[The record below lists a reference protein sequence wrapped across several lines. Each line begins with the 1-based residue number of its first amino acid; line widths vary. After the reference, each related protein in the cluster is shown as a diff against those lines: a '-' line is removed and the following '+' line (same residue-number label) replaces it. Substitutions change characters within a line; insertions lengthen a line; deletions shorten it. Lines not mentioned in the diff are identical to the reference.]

1 MVWTPIHT
9 AAREGDSKRL
19 NRCLGVS
26 WLQKIDINSPSKN
39 WMFMLIQIGLDFFRL
54 PANSGHTA
62 LHMTAANGHLEAMQI
77 ILNQKGV
84 DKNARTIQGN
94 TPLHLACL
102 NSREKACVLLV
113 RWNIF

>member
-26 WLQKIDINSPSKN
+26 WLQKIDINSPT
-39 WMFMLIQIGLDFFRL
+39 
-54 PANSGHTA
+54 NSGHTA

>member
-1 MVWTPIHT
+1 MDI
-9 AAREGDSKRL
+9 SKQCRSVKFVL
-19 NRCLGVS
+19 CC
-26 WLQKIDINSPSKN
+26 Q
-39 WMFMLIQIGLDFFRL
+39 FRHPHFPL
-54 PANSGHTA
+54 
-62 LHMTAANGHLEAMQI
+62 QI

-113 RWNIF
+113 SHGADLDPRNSNGLTPADVCPLGAESIRQFLQNAAMDRERRTDVEIDEV